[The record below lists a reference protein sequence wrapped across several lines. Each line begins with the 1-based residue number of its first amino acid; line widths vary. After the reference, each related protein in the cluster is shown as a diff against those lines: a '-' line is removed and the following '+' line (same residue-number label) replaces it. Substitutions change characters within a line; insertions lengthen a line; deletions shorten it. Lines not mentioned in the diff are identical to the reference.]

1 MYLTHNYY
9 SFIIKLGDK
18 IMKQDLLLQEKN
30 LETTKEGLNNLV
42 IQTIKDQN
50 KSSIISTSVLLGI
63 ILSFSM
69 CSLGYFLSSYLAVIL
84 GSITLLATISSGFY
98 LLDIDNKIAKNQKQI
113 DSTHQKIISI
123 ENEIERLKSREE
135 VYNLI
140 RNFPKLNRQNYL
152 QEYIKQ
158 NSNKQNKVR

>member
-1 MYLTHNYY
+1 
-9 SFIIKLGDK
+9 
-18 IMKQDLLLQEKN
+18 MKQDLLLQEKN

-50 KSSIISTSVLLGI
+50 KSSIISTSVLIGI